1 MRWKSST
8 GTLKNAIPVI
18 GVSLLLI
25 GNEIISLAV
34 LSALACM
41 GVVALFSAIAEV
53 GNW

>member
-1 MRWKSST
+1 MNKGHLIALSV
-8 GTLKNAIPVI
+8 A
-18 GVSLLLI
+18 LLFV

-34 LSALACM
+34 LSVLACM